1 MLSWTLDPG
10 RRDRH
15 GIALAVSG
23 VNDCAYCRSAHY
35 YAAATFCHMLASEIA
50 RCARGRSSNDKRQ
63 AAVSFAKKVTETR
76 GKVADAD
83 LAAVRQA
90 GHTDS
95 QIIETVSLSAQF
107 LPTNFINNVAR
118 TDLGFPAPPAAE
130 IG

>member
-1 MLSWTLDPG
+1 M
-10 RRDRH
+10 
-15 GIALAVSG
+15 
-23 VNDCAYCRSAHY
+23 
-35 YAAATFCHMLASEIA
+35 
-50 RCARGRSSNDKRQ
+50 
-63 AAVSFAKKVTETR
+63 TETR

-90 GHTDS
+90 SHTDS